1 MQENPN
7 FVNNELPGEFLGHK
21 WNLKTLWRYFQEIIK
36 VDWRPLWEETKEIC
50 VKTILCGHEHIKAEV
65 DNKINSDYN
74 CYKLFGFDILYDEN
88 LKPWL
93 IEVNN
98 IPSLFNN
105 TIDSYVNEPMIQ
117 EMFNI
122 VGFHIETML
131 AGKHS
136 KALTRYL
143 DLAKFGL
150 GSLGYDERL
159 YTRVKLDEELEKEE
173 KFSGDWSRETSP
185 SILCELTPRDVRL
198 IIRAEEELNQVLFS
212 FPT

>member
-1 MQENPN
+1 M
-7 FVNNELPGEFLGHK
+7 
-21 WNLKTLWRYFQEIIK
+21 
-36 VDWRPLWEETKEIC
+36 DWRPLWEETKEIC
-50 VKTILCGHEHIKAEV
+50 VKTILCGHEHIKTEV
-65 DNKINSDYN
+65 DNKVNSDYN

-105 TIDSYVNEPMIQ
+105 TIDSFVNEPMIQ

-122 VGFHIETML
+122 VGFHIETTL

-143 DLAKFGL
+143 DLGKFGL
-150 GSLGYDERL
+150 GSLGFDERL
-159 YTRVKLDEELEKEE
+159 YTKVRLEEEVEKRE
-173 KFSGDWSRETSP
+173 KFSGDCSGERSL
-185 SILCELTPRDVRL
+185 SLLCDLTPHDVRL
-198 IIRAEEELNQVLFS
+198 IIKAEEELNQVVFS
-212 FPT
+212 SWSD

>member
-1 MQENPN
+1 M
-7 FVNNELPGEFLGHK
+7 
-21 WNLKTLWRYFQEIIK
+21 KT
-36 VDWRPLWEETKEIC
+36 V
-50 VKTILCGHEHIKAEV
+50 LCGHEHIKTEV

-105 TIDSYVNEPMIQ
+105 TIDSFVNEPMIQ

-122 VGFHIETML
+122 VGFHIETSL

-143 DLAKFGL
+143 DLGKFGVT
-150 GSLGYDERL
+150 SLGYDERL
-159 YTRVKLDEELEKEE
+159 YTKVRLDEELEKEE
-173 KFSGDWSRETSP
+173 TFSGDCETRETSSL
-185 SILCELTPRDVRL
+185 SILSELTPRDLRL
-198 IIRAEEELNQVLFS
+198 IIKAEEELNQVVFFS
-212 FPT
+212 WSGLVWPGLAWSGLVYLTD